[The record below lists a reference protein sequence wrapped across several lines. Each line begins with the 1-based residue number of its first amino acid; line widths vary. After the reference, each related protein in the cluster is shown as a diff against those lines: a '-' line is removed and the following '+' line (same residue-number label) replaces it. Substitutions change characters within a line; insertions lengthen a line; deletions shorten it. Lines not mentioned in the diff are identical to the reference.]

1 MSRKVA
7 TRARA
12 SKAQARQLAGKNPP
26 GGGSIS
32 PMLLTFQRIF
42 ENKTALELALRTGA
56 DLKHCEKC
64 LAGTRSLGSEFQ
76 QRLLQS
82 DVGREI
88 LIALMGDA
96 KPAWWV
102 SLQRQMTLSDLRRS
116 LAEQKRQI
124 EHLEEGGAQ

>member
-1 MSRKVA
+1 MIRKLTVQ
-7 TRARA
+7 ARA
-12 SKAQARQLAGKNPP
+12 SKNRPGQLAGKSRPV
-26 GGGSIS
+26 GRLIS
-32 PMLLTFQRIF
+32 PILLTFQQIYP
-42 ENKTALELALRTGA
+42 EQTAIELALRTKA
-56 DLKHCEKC
+56 DVRHCERC
-64 LAGTRSLGSEFQ
+64 LAGSRELGALFQ

-102 SLQRQMTLSDLRRS
+102 ALQRQMALSDLRRN

-124 EHLEEGGAQ
+124 EQLEEGGAQ